1 MKFLCSWLY
10 HTARKRAGA
19 FLWTQL
25 CRKAPDL
32 LRVTPLPSPFWC
44 LLHPRR
50 ALWAY
55 LFCRS
60 LRVSRFLLEK
70 LLHK

>member
-1 MKFLCSWLY
+1 MKFLRSWLY

-32 LRVTPLPSPFWC
+32 LRV
-44 LLHPRR
+44 
-50 ALWAY
+50 
-55 LFCRS
+55 
-60 LRVSRFLLEK
+60 SRFLLGK